1 MPSQHPRSSVL
12 SVLASTAGLAAVL
25 LLGASL
31 QAGRA
36 QPGPQDTT
44 RIAFGEAVRIALDQ
58 NTDVKRAQATA
69 RQSNLQVQSE
79 WMDFLPDASV
89 RSSMSRRYG
98 RNFSQVTGGFTT
110 RSTDFFNLNG
120 SSSITL
126 FNGFENTAS
135 LNQARTQSEAD
146 RMNLGQARQ
155 DVVFNVV
162 DQFIALVESREL
174 VRVRRE
180 ELETRRQQLKQIR
193 AFVDAG
199 SRPVSDLYTQQADVA
214 DAEQQL
220 LQAEREREVNKTRLI
235 QTLQLSPRKA
245 YAFQEPGLRDDSVR
259 AQSYDLSSLIDQAF
273 QQRLDLEVARAEQRA
288 AETGVRAARSSY
300 YPSISLN
307 GNYGTDWSS
316 RGLPGETTDNS
327 FGNQLD
333 INRGGSVSLSLNIPI
348 FNNLNRSTQVEQA
361 QVQAQNARYALQD
374 QRQQVA
380 LQVRQAYLD
389 YRNAMKQLDVAN
401 KRLRAAR
408 QSRDATLE
416 RYNLGSASIVELQ
429 NARRDFVSAASDQ
442 VQARYQVIF
451 QRKRIEYNIGDLNPS
466 APLTGAS
473 TAR

>member
-89 RSSMSRRYG
+89 RSSVSRRYG

-273 QQRLDLEVARAEQRA
+273 QQRLDLEGARAEQRA

-389 YRNAMKQLDVAN
+389 YRNAVKQLDVAN

>member
-1 MPSQHPRSSVL
+1 
-12 SVLASTAGLAAVL
+12 
-25 LLGASL
+25 
-31 QAGRA
+31 
-36 QPGPQDTT
+36 
-44 RIAFGEAVRIALDQ
+44 
-58 NTDVKRAQATA
+58 
-69 RQSNLQVQSE
+69 
-79 WMDFLPDASV
+79 
-89 RSSMSRRYG
+89 
-98 RNFSQVTGGFTT
+98 
-110 RSTDFFNLNG
+110 
-120 SSSITL
+120 
-126 FNGFENTAS
+126 
-135 LNQARTQSEAD
+135 
-146 RMNLGQARQ
+146 
-155 DVVFNVV
+155 
-162 DQFIALVESREL
+162 
-174 VRVRRE
+174 
-180 ELETRRQQLKQIR
+180 
-193 AFVDAG
+193 
-199 SRPVSDLYTQQADVA
+199 
-214 DAEQQL
+214 
-220 LQAEREREVNKTRLI
+220 
-235 QTLQLSPRKA
+235 
-245 YAFQEPGLRDDSVR
+245 
-259 AQSYDLSSLIDQAF
+259 
-273 QQRLDLEVARAEQRA
+273 
-288 AETGVRAARSSY
+288 VRAARSSY

>member
-58 NTDVKRAQATA
+58 NTDIKRAQATA

-79 WMDFLPDASV
+79 WMDFLPDASI
-89 RSSMSRRYG
+89 RSSVSRRYG
-98 RNFSQVTGGFTT
+98 RNFSQVTGDFTT
-110 RSTDFFNLNG
+110 RSTDFFNLGGN
-120 SSSITL
+120 SSLTI

-135 LNQARTQSEAD
+135 LTQAQTQADAD
-146 RMNLGQARQ
+146 RMSLKQSRRE
-155 DVVFNVV
+155 VVFTVV
-162 DQFIALVESREL
+162 DQFIALAESREL

-180 ELETRRQQLKQIR
+180 ELDTRRQQLEQIR
-193 AFVDAG
+193 AFVEAG

-220 LQAEREREVNKTRLI
+220 LQAEREREVSKTRLI

-245 YAFQEPGLRDDSVR
+245 YAFQQPGLQTDSARVET
-259 AQSYDLSSLIDQAF
+259 YDLSALIDQAF

-288 AETGVRAARSSY
+288 AETGIRAARSSY
-300 YPSISLN
+300 YPSLSIS
-307 GNYGTDWSS
+307 GNYGSDWSS

-333 INRGGSVSLSLNIPI
+333 INRGGSVSFSLNIPI
-348 FNNLNRSTQVEQA
+348 FNNLNRSAQVEQA
-361 QVQAQNARYALQD
+361 QVQAQSARYALQD

-389 YRNAMKQLDVAN
+389 YRNAVKQLDVAN

>member
-58 NTDVKRAQATA
+58 NTDIKRAQATA

-79 WMDFLPDASV
+79 WMDFLPDASI
-89 RSSMSRRYG
+89 RSSVSRRYG
-98 RNFSQVTGGFTT
+98 RNFSQVTGDFTT
-110 RSTDFFNLNG
+110 RSTDFFNLGGN
-120 SSSITL
+120 SSLTI

-135 LNQARTQSEAD
+135 LTQAQTQADAD
-146 RMNLGQARQ
+146 RMSLKQSRRE
-155 DVVFNVV
+155 VVFTVV
-162 DQFIALVESREL
+162 DQFIALAESREL

-180 ELETRRQQLKQIR
+180 ELDTRRQQLEQIR
-193 AFVDAG
+193 AFVEAG

-220 LQAEREREVNKTRLI
+220 LQAEREREVSKTRLI

-245 YAFQEPGLRDDSVR
+245 YAFQQPGLQTDSARVET
-259 AQSYDLSSLIDQAF
+259 YDLSALIDQAF

-389 YRNAMKQLDVAN
+389 YRNAVKQLDVAN